1 MCFFLPPVTAEG
13 RDISR
18 FVVLKCW
25 HMACVIDVIP
35 NLFTNRIKMIFAQK
49 AICAINKQH
58 KLESL

>member
-1 MCFFLPPVTAEG
+1 MTAEG